1 MSGLRTIAG
10 WKRLFAGLLACLSL
24 CMLFAFSETEEN
36 VFACTCEK
44 EVCECFIQEGDIG
57 PSVQG
62 VITYLKER
70 GYLSQA
76 HSRGVFDEEVTLA
89 VKAFQKD
96 MDLTETGMLDNE
108 TLTLLIFYGMPESM
122 YLWNERA
129 EKLVYIPTDG
139 GIRRHKTADCCGM
152 LSPRKISVLNA
163 EALLMEPCEHCNPE

>member
-1 MSGLRTIAG
+1 MIGMRTKEG
-10 WKRLFAGLLACLSL
+10 WKRFFAGLLACLCL
-24 CMLFAFSETEEN
+24 WIGFAFSETEEN
-36 VFACTCEK
+36 PFACTCGE
-44 EVCECFIQEGDIG
+44 EVCECFLQEGDIG

-70 GYLSQA
+70 GYLSHA

-96 MDLTETGMLDNE
+96 MDLIETGMLDNE
-108 TLTLLIFYGMPESM
+108 TLTLLIFYGLPESM

-129 EKLVYIPTDG
+129 GKLVYIPTDG
-139 GIRRHKTADCCGM
+139 GIRRHKTPTCCGM